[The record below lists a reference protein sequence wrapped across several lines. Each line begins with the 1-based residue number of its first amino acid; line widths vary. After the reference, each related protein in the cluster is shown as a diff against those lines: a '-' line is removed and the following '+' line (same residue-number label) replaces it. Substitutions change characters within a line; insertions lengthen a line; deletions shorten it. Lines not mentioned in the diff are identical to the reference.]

1 MTRASFVVAVLV
13 AGCGGAVDPCAGKSG
28 VCIGVHLDSTV
39 VPLDQL
45 EISVDR
51 PSVQSQ
57 RTPSSPAQL
66 DLPVRFAI
74 LLPAGTSGTV
84 QLSIDGLSSGE
95 RRAHAA
101 TEVVLPP
108 SGTAEISLTL
118 SAASG
123 DGGALDLAGAQDL
136 APADLAGADLAGVDL
151 AGIDLAPPVDL
162 AGQTTVTVTVLGD
175 GTGTLDVD
183 GVACNGGCV
192 RAVTIGGM
200 AVLQATPTGTSVFGG
215 WSGACSGVNT
225 LCNLVVPAA
234 RSVSATFKR
243 SSYDLT
249 VARVEMSGG
258 GGTSVPSLAGVACG
272 PNCLTYPA
280 GATLMITETP
290 NGGSSFLGWGGD
302 FCRGSG
308 TTCNLTMSSDHL
320 VTESFSAGAVNYAFV
335 TSSGYNISSLMSG
348 TSGVLAAADALCQGS
363 ATAGGLPSS
372 TYKAWLS
379 VGATDA
385 ISRFAGAR
393 AWVRPDGMPFAD
405 TLAGLASGQIF
416 YPLAIDE
423 QGGQS
428 SRSTWTGTNAQGTAS
443 GVNCTDFTVSA
454 ATGFTTIGDPRA
466 GGALFSAYFTT
477 NCSLTY
483 ALYCLGTTS
492 SAALGYTFAG
502 RRAFVSSGTMIG
514 SAGVATGDA
523 LCSSEAGLASL
534 AGTFRAFLDTA
545 ALPARSRF
553 DTSLAPWV
561 RADGTLLSVSAATF
575 DPLSVS
581 QLAPLSQHADGNYLT
596 SLDLAW
602 IGGPGQRCADWTS
615 AAGNGLVG
623 PAAELA
629 QISSTDSCST
639 SHPVF
644 CLQQ

>member
-1 MTRASFVVAVLV
+1 MRLATATLLMMLAAPALAQDTVPDAPNSV
-13 AGCGGAVDPCAGKSG
+13 AGRAIWKVIARGLSKPLGLAYAPGDPVKERLFIVEQTGKVRALVNGVVEERPLLDVGDRLSHGTEQGLLGLAFHPKYAENGRLFINYTDKHGDTHIAEFRVRKEAPGRVDPASEKDWLKVDQPYSNHNGGQLVFGPDGKLY
-28 VCIGVHLDSTV
+28 IGL
-39 VPLDQL
+39 
-45 EISVDR
+45 
-51 PSVQSQ
+51 
-57 RTPSSPAQL
+57 
-66 DLPVRFAI
+66 
-74 LLPAGTSGTV
+74 
-84 QLSIDGLSSGE
+84 
-95 RRAHAA
+95 
-101 TEVVLPP
+101 
-108 SGTAEISLTL
+108 
-118 SAASG
+118 G
-123 DGGALDLAGAQDL
+123 DGGSHDDPHGN
-136 APADLAGADLAGVDL
+136 
-151 AGIDLAPPVDL
+151 
-162 AGQTTVTVTVLGD
+162 GQNRRVPLGKMLR
-175 GTGTLDVD
+175 LDVD
-183 GVACNGGCV
+183 APQFSLETHLIGLRNPWRYSFD
-192 RAVTIGGM
+192 RA
-200 AVLQATPTGTSVFGG
+200 TG
-215 WSGACSGVNT
+215 
-225 LCNLVVPAA
+225 
-234 RSVSATFKR
+234 
-243 SSYDLT
+243 DLYIAD
-249 VARVEMSGG
+249 VGQNKYEE
-258 GGTSVPSLAGVACG
+258 
-272 PNCLTYPA
+272 
-280 GATLMITETP
+280 I
-290 NGGSSFLGWGGD
+290 D
-302 FCRGSG
+302 
-308 TTCNLTMSSDHL
+308 
-320 VTESFSAGAVNYAFV
+320 
-335 TSSGYNISSLMSG
+335 
-348 TSGVLAAADALCQGS
+348 VLAAADALCQGS